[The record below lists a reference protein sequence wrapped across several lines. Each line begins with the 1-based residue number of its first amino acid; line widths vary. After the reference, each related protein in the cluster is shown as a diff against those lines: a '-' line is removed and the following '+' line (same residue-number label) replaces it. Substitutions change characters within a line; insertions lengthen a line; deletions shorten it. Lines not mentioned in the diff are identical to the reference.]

1 MQVLLRMT
9 QASPDLPVDQVLADK
24 PNNQTI
30 QVPDENLLTEN
41 VPLAEHRQDLN
52 TALFESDPVAP
63 PPTHSQA
70 AALRNPNFYEILAA
84 AVRIIFRPAD
94 PQTMLKGPLGNIKK
108 AVWSE
113 PLGLSEIKQI
123 ARNQQA
129 TVNDVFMAVVSGAIR
144 RYMDFHND
152 PRKRNIRAF
161 NLVNMRGRTFDE
173 ELGNKFGLVFLTL
186 PLDQAKPLDRL
197 AAIKKGMDKLK
208 ASAEYAASYMILKIL
223 GQLPGWIENL
233 AIKILDMKGTVVATN
248 VPGPRHPVY
257 LAGAQITSLKGW
269 VPQSGRIGVGL
280 SIISYNDQV
289 YFGLNAD
296 AGLIPDPERFLG
308 FFQDEFRTLK
318 AAI

>member
-1 MQVLLRMT
+1 M
-9 QASPDLPVDQVLADK
+9 
-24 PNNQTI
+24 
-30 QVPDENLLTEN
+30 
-41 VPLAEHRQDLN
+41 
-52 TALFESDPVAP
+52 
-63 PPTHSQA
+63 
-70 AALRNPNFYEILAA
+70 
-84 AVRIIFRPAD
+84 
-94 PQTMLKGPLGNIKK
+94 
-108 AVWSE
+108 
-113 PLGLSEIKQI
+113 
-123 ARNQQA
+123 
-129 TVNDVFMAVVSGAIR
+129 
-144 RYMDFHND
+144 
-152 PRKRNIRAF
+152 RK
-161 NLVNMRGRTFDE
+161 
-173 ELGNKFGLVFLTL
+173 LGNKFGLVFLTL

-208 ASAEYAASYMILKIL
+208 ASAEYVASYTILNIL

-308 FFQDEFRTLK
+308 FFQDEFRTLR
-318 AAI
+318 AVV

>member
-9 QASPDLPVDQVLADK
+9 QAVPDLLENHVLADK
-24 PNNQTI
+24 NINQTI
-30 QVPDENLLTEN
+30 QVPGGNPGPEH
-41 VPLAEHRQDLN
+41 VPMSVHRQDLN
-52 TALFESDPVAP
+52 TALSQTDPVAP

-70 AALRNPNFYEILAA
+70 AAQRNPNFAEILAA

-94 PQTMLKGPLGNIKK
+94 PPTMLKGPLGNTKK

-123 ARNQQA
+123 ARKHQA
-129 TVNDVFMAVVSGAIR
+129 TVNDVFMEVVSGAIR
-144 RYMDFHND
+144 RYMDFYND
-152 PRKRNIRAF
+152 PRKQNIRAF
-161 NLVNMRGRTFDE
+161 NLVNLRGLTFDE

-186 PLDQAKPLDRL
+186 PLDQAQPLDRL
-197 AAIKKGMDKLK
+197 AAIKKSMDKLK
-208 ASAEYAASYMILKIL
+208 ASAEYVASYAILNIL

-257 LAGAQITSLKGW
+257 LAGARITSLKGW

-308 FFQDEFRTLK
+308 FFQDEFRALR
-318 AAI
+318 AAV